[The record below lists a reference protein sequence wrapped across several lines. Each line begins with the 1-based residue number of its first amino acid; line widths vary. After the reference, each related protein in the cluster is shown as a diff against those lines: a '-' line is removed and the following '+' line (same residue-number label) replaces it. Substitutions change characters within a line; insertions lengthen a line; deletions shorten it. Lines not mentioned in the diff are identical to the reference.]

1 MCNGKYIY
9 KMLDFALI
17 YLLFYNV
24 AWNPNKKKWKKKLK
38 KKAQNRALKFE
49 KHTKCKKIFS
59 KHFFVRVLA
68 RGQEKC
74 TEIQSTKLIN
84 DHRSPI
90 HVLLRSPIPD
100 PTVGK
105 KDHRSHIT
113 DPLFKK
119 LLSFC
124 KSPQLLQQKKSCLR
138 LLLVEN
144 KNPLLCQQGKAFKT
158 TFGRK

>member
-1 MCNGKYIY
+1 MI
-9 KMLDFALI
+9 
-17 YLLFYNV
+17 
-24 AWNPNKKKWKKKLK
+24 LK
-38 KKAQNRALKFE
+38 SQNR
-49 KHTKCKKIFS
+49 
-59 KHFFVRVLA
+59 RVGG

-124 KSPQLLQQKKSCLR
+124 KSPQLLQQQKKSCLRRDYFWSKIRIHYFVSKERLLR

-144 KNPLLCQQGKAFKT
+144 KNLLLRQKKKVCKT
-158 TFGRK
+158 TFGWK